1 MTAARSI
8 SSKEVLRMM
17 VRNRMVQTKS
27 NFNVPFTKDCT
38 AA

>member
-17 VRNRMVQTKS
+17 VRNRMVQTKR

-38 AA
+38 AV